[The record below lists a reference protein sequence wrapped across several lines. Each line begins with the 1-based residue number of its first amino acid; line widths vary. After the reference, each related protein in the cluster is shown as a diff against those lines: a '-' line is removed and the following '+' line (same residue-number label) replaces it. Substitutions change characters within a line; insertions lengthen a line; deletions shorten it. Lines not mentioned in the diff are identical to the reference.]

1 MPLKRVALPVG
12 VFAAVICVM
21 LTLAV
26 VGALGSGATAE
37 AMAPVCATHGP
48 LDGLS
53 TAQAENARTVVA
65 ISLARGGDPAALV
78 ALTVGL
84 TESGLLSLGN
94 ANVSDAAGLPV
105 QGVGSDHDSLGIFQQ
120 RTGWGTAAQRLDPT
134 TSTKLFLDALLAV
147 PAWRA
152 EPPWIAAQQVQ
163 RSAYDGSPSSA
174 NHYSGT
180 VGGNYLAQLD
190 QATAILTQ
198 IRSAAPTPDCGAS
211 DAGLP
216 PTGPQDAFG
225 LPVAFVIPPNA
236 SPPERLAISLAL
248 AQRGKPYQWGAT
260 GPDRFDCSG
269 LVQWAWAAAGVLIGR
284 VTTQQVRDGT
294 PSSTATILPGDL
306 VLTPGSDGTLAA
318 PGHVGMYI
326 GSGLVVNAPHT
337 GDVVRVV
344 TLTSFTASG
353 MSAVRHIG

>member
-1 MPLKRVALPVG
+1 MPLKRVALQVG
-12 VFAAVICVM
+12 ALATVVCVM

-26 VGALGSGATAE
+26 VGALGAGAAAE
-37 AMAPVCATHGP
+37 AMAPLCATHGP

-53 TAQAENARTVVA
+53 TAQADNARTVVA
-65 ISLARGGDPAALV
+65 VALTRGGDPAALV

-84 TESGLLSLGN
+84 AESGLLSLGN

-105 QGVGSDHDSLGIFQQ
+105 QGLGSDHDSLGIFQQ
-120 RTGWGTAAQRLDPT
+120 RASWGTAAQRLDPT
-134 TSTKLFLDALLAV
+134 TSTNLFLDALLAL
-147 PAWRA
+147 PTWRTD
-152 EPPWIAAQQVQ
+152 PPWIAAQHVQ
-163 RSAYDGSPSSA
+163 RSAYDGSPSST
-174 NHYSGT
+174 NHSSGT

-198 IRSAAPTPDCGAS
+198 IRSAQPTPDCGGT
-211 DAGLP
+211 DAGSP
-216 PTGPQDAFG
+216 PPSPRDPFG
-225 LPVAFVIPPNA
+225 LPVGFLVPPSA
-236 SPPERLAISLAL
+236 SPPAQLAISIAL

-269 LVQWAWAAAGVLIGR
+269 LVQWAWAVAGASIGR

-294 PSSTATILPGDL
+294 ASSTATILPGDL